1 MVANP
6 RFDVFKYYDYRV
18 LLRDL
23 YAATKAANPRFSYR
37 YLGSKA
43 GFKSP
48 GYFANILTGKC
59 NLSLNIGYKLAD
71 AFKLRKF
78 EAEYF
83 VTLVMYNVSDNQADK
98 KKYYDKLMAL
108 KRTDMK
114 TLEERQFEL
123 FGQWYHLAI
132 REILDFHMFKGDFKE
147 LAKML
152 VPSITPIQARQSI
165 ELLESIGMIR
175 KNPFGY
181 YEKVDAI
188 MTTPDKWQS
197 QAITNYQYASLD
209 LAKQSFDIWDRKMR
223 DISTLTVSISGEEAK
238 KIQEKLSQV
247 QEEILLLAQNAK
259 NTDRVYQINFYT
271 FPLNRI
277 DNKP

>member
-1 MVANP
+1 MATNK
-6 RFDVFKYYDYRV
+6 RFDIFKYYDYR
-18 LLRDL
+18 LLLKDL
-23 YAATKAANPRFSYR
+23 YAATKATYPHFSYR

-48 GYFANILTGKC
+48 GYFANVLTGKC
-59 NLSLNIGYKLAD
+59 NLSLNIAYKLAE

-78 EAEYF
+78 EAEFF
-83 VTLVMYNVSDNQADK
+83 VTLVLYNVSDNQADK
-98 KKYYDKLMAL
+98 KKYYDKLMTL
-108 KRTDMK
+108 KRTEMK
-114 TLEERQFEL
+114 TLEERQYEL
-123 FGQWYHLAI
+123 FDQWYHLAI
-132 REILDFHMFKGDFKE
+132 REILDFHLFNGDYKE

-152 VPSITPIQARQSI
+152 VPAITPAQAKQSI
-165 ELLESIGMIR
+165 DLLVGIGMIR

-181 YEKVDAI
+181 YEKTDAI

-197 QAITNYQYASLD
+197 QAITFYQYASLD

-223 DISTLTVSISGEEAK
+223 DISTLTVSISADEAK

-277 DNKP
+277 DDKL